1 MKEDIKKQEEICTN
15 EEISSART
23 HRYVAADSVRVHRHD
38 SSSMS
43 STAASQSQS
52 MSKES
57 ISFFEWTQGQ
67 EEYIASM
74 LRHVHD
80 KQSQSQQLAQV
91 DAILKCIQTVAEI
104 GSKQRCD
111 LSEEEQ
117 NKYLSQVSEKKN
129 QKYTDN
135 KTVVARENELDGP
148 QDLVHSILKSCMSEA
163 QLQEWQWFKNSLFDQ
178 KSFEKPL
185 SPLTLRVYG
194 RILAKPD
201 FMLSLRSDIGQ
212 IELVGPMV
220 EVKRDL
226 SIALRNSNQSLS
238 ARSQSSSGSNSKRQK
253 IQEEEEDIPSE
264 QFKNE
269 YVCQATN
276 QGVCFMQR
284 VFPMLSIEQVNKI
297 FGEDWFVYVPLMSHR
312 QLSIVRVDALK
323 IGSSKCVS
331 AYYTRP
337 CTGRDMAYLLNAWF
351 QWAVSVFGQL
361 IKVKDKINA
370 NKFISCWVPP
380 QSIVDACFK
389 YKVDVKK
396 LQPMPSFYNPLYKYD
411 NETVFKFYNW
421 WTLNSSGLEIV
432 NMVVNLRDLNLLWH
446 QAYRLIVM
454 PVYHGDLSSHPP
466 TSALELV
473 CVLKQ
478 VVKQLIIIMN
488 ALQICHCDLRPQN
501 VCWKTAAMEDVVLID
516 YDLATVTESP
526 VPKRKSARDIGP
538 EDIVGKNHD
547 MWAFGVMVLQL
558 TTLPLDGQ
566 SRHSFNWDW
575 VTDRRDQLRLDP
587 QYLPNENL
595 DDHFKLKDVFEPHK
609 DKLLKLV
616 EMCLQ
621 SDKFRCHLSGG
632 DQSMSQFLDDW
643 EAELKSSKN

>member
-1 MKEDIKKQEEICTN
+1 MQKDSTNQEQDDTEVVVFDG
-15 EEISSART
+15 T
-23 HRYVAADSVRVHRHD
+23 HREVIQYIPIHRHD

-43 STAASQSQS
+43 STAASQSQN

-57 ISFFEWTQGQ
+57 IQFFEWKQGQ

-74 LRHVHD
+74 LRHVHG
-80 KQSQSQQLAQV
+80 KQSQPQQLPQV
-91 DAILKCIQTVAEI
+91 DAILNCMQSVAEI

-117 NKYLSQVSEKKN
+117 NKYLSQVSEKKY

-135 KTVVARENELDGP
+135 KTVIARENELDGP
-148 QDLVHSILKSCMSEA
+148 QDLVHAILKSCMSEA

-220 EVKRDL
+220 AVKRDF
-226 SIALRNSNQSLS
+226 SIALRNSNKSLS
-238 ARSQSSSGSNSKRQK
+238 ARSQSSSGPNSRRQK

-276 QGVCFMQR
+276 YGVCFMQR
-284 VFPMLSIEQVNKI
+284 VFSMLSIEQVTEI

-323 IGSSKCVS
+323 IGVNECVS

-337 CTGRDMAYLLNAWF
+337 CTGRDMAQLLNAWF

-370 NKFISCWVPP
+370 KKFISCWIPP
-380 QSIVDACFK
+380 QSIADACFNDSI
-389 YKVDVKK
+389 DVKK
-396 LQPMPSFYNPLYKYD
+396 LQPMPSFYNPLYRYD
-411 NETVFKFYNW
+411 NEKVFKFYNW
-421 WTLNSSGLEIV
+421 WTLNSLGFKGVLYV
-432 NMVVNLRDLNLLWH
+432 TNLRDLNLPW
-446 QAYRLIVM
+446 RLVESMLVM
-454 PVYHGDLSSHPP
+454 PVYHGDLSSHPL
-466 TSALELV
+466 TSASELV

-478 VVKQLIIIMN
+478 VVKKLNIIMN
-488 ALQICHCDLRPQN
+488 GLTRCHCDLRPQN
-501 VCWKTAAMEDVVLID
+501 VCWKTPAMNDIVLID
-516 YDLATVTESP
+516 FDLTTVIELP
-526 VPKRKSARDIGP
+526 VPKSKSAHDNGP

-547 MWAFGVMVLQL
+547 LWAFGVMVLQL
-558 TTLPLDGQ
+558 TTLPFDGQ
-566 SRHSFNWDW
+566 SRHLFNWDW
-575 VTDRRDQLRLDP
+575 VTDRRDYLRLDP
-587 QYLPNENL
+587 QHLPIENL
-595 DDHFKLKDVFEPHK
+595 DGQFKFKDVFEPHK
-609 DKLLKLV
+609 ERLLKLV

-621 SDKFRCHLSGG
+621 SDQFRCQLSGG
-632 DQSMSQFLDDW
+632 DYSMSKFLDDW
-643 EAELKSSKN
+643 ETELQASKN